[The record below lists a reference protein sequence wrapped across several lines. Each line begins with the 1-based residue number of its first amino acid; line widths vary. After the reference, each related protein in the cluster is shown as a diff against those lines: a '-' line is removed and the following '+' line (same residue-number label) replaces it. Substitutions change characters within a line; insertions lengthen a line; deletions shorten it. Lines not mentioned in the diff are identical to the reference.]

1 MSLTDDIYRELLNGL
16 GNKLDWQQFLA
27 EHGAS
32 KGPLYNAIGRF
43 FIEKGPEIIALN
55 EKKNRVQSELD
66 QAGLE
71 LDSLNR
77 NKKEAESN
85 IASLENTGG
94 ILSEKVKTLE
104 ASFAKKSELVKHL
117 EELEK
122 LGLDVE
128 RLNLMRDT
136 LRQAGEKHG
145 LNIKDVVSK
154 FFGYLKDY
162 DLVLAA
168 EVQLRGLQTQIET
181 MKLEADNWQAKEETI
196 RRKHDDLKEAI
207 DAVHTLGKRGIKAD
221 QIIAWHKVLTR
232 FQTVEQ
238 LAESLARYGDM
249 TNLLKSKKE
258 EVEGCELRLAKT
270 KGQVEILEKEKV
282 KVEGAI
288 EAIKTAGIKELKVMT
303 EEAKKR
309 LEDLTTTEVKAIRD
323 LGQDVRAEL
332 TDDLSR
338 IDTLNQK
345 VFEIG
350 QELERKQQEL
360 QKYEGIKEILESHV
374 AASGKDNELR
384 EQP

>member
-1 MSLTDDIYRELLNGL
+1 MSLTDDILHELIDKL
-16 GNKLDWQQFLA
+16 GSNLDWQQFLA
-27 EHGAS
+27 KHGAS

-43 FIEKGPEIIALN
+43 FTEKGAEIIALN
-55 EKKNRVQSELD
+55 EKRNRVQSKLD

-71 LDSLNR
+71 LDSLDR
-77 NKKEAESN
+77 KKIEAESN
-85 IASLENTGG
+85 IASLENRED
-94 ILSEKVKTLE
+94 ILAEKVKNLE
-104 ASFAKKSELVKHL
+104 VDLTTKSELVNHL
-117 EELEK
+117 EGLEK
-122 LGLDVE
+122 LGLDGE
-128 RLNLMRDT
+128 RLNLLRDT

-145 LNIKDVVSK
+145 LNIKEAVSK

-162 DLVLAA
+162 DLVLEA
-168 EVQLRGLQTQIET
+168 EVQLKGLQTQIET
-181 MKLEADNWQAKEETI
+181 KKLEAENWQAKEEALG
-196 RRKHDDLKEAI
+196 RKHDDLKEAI
-207 DAVHTLGKRGIKAD
+207 DAVHNLIKRGIKAD
-221 QIIAWHKVLTR
+221 QIIAWHKVLAR